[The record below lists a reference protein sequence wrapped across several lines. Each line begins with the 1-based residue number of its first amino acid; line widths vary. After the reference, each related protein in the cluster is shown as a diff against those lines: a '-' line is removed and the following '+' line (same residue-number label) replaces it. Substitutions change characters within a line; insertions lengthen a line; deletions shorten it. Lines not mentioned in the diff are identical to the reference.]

1 MSVQDSQQ
9 PPVYPATSAQPCCRT
24 FCLFDAIIESSIRIV
39 AMNQIIQLSGKFLY
53 RISRVWFTSKTT
65 EPIVIE
71 ELEEALPRQMVEE
84 QDADTPAAFY
94 TATPGYSSSYQ
105 TPGRL
110 NPDTNFG
117 KALT

>member
-1 MSVQDSQQ
+1 
-9 PPVYPATSAQPCCRT
+9 
-24 FCLFDAIIESSIRIV
+24 
-39 AMNQIIQLSGKFLY
+39 MNQIIQLSGKFLY